1 MKIKKVHRMGYYVE
15 YLIWCACQSQIV
27 SMTSIPL
34 RKIVANLF
42 SISRHAVIGI
52 LSRRFNIRRGSL
64 LHHHH
69 HHYHQSSPAVLDFF
83 SVFGTQSGRGKLFL
97 FPITHSHHTPNK
109 LNFPFCWDLFTIL
122 ATSLS
127 FRLTTQESSQSDFG
141 WTSEMRIIRR
151 KVFAIEI
158 IPNLF
163 WEESVC
169 EI

>member
-1 MKIKKVHRMGYYVE
+1 MSNILFDVPANLRLYPWRLSLSAK
-15 YLIWCACQSQIV
+15 LSQI
-27 SMTSIPL
+27 SFRFRGMPSLAFFHADSIF
-34 RKIVANLF
+34 AEAHF
-42 SISRHAVIGI
+42 SIIIIIIIIKAPPLCWI
-52 LSRRFNIRRGSL
+52 
-64 LHHHH
+64 
-69 HHYHQSSPAVLDFF
+69 F